1 MIEVHIAYGSAADRP
16 RNQHEPVGR
25 LMPPARRPLRTSTL
39 RSSKHRRPRRT
50 VDRCRP
56 VEVTSYPTGQ
66 MTSPRQSAGRGS
78 SWTIS
83 DSVGVSPSSPR
94 AHRNQDTRPTAL
106 TTTSKNQE
114 EQTRTTTAQTRYP
127 PAINDRA
134 SRARSR

>member
-1 MIEVHIAYGSAADRP
+1 VIEVHIAYGSAADRP

-25 LMPPARRPLRTSTL
+25 LMPSARRPLRTSTL

-66 MTSPRQSAGRGS
+66 MTSPRQSAGRAS